1 MILKELREQIT
12 DYGKRMSA
20 AGLSI
25 GTSGNLSILD
35 PGTGYMAISPS
46 GIGYFETT
54 PEDVVVMTL
63 RGEIVE
69 GERKPSSEH
78 ALHAAIYQVRP
89 DARAIVHTHSRY
101 CTTFACLGEP
111 LPPVHY
117 AMASG
122 GVREVPCAPYATFG
136 TPELAAVTA
145 DAMRSSNAVLMAN
158 HGMCALGP
166 DLPQAFA
173 LAENV
178 EFVAELAWRARCIGT
193 PRVLTGEQVEEAI
206 KRFGSYGQ
214 K

>member
-12 DYGKRMSA
+12 EYGKRMCA

-35 PGTGYMAISPS
+35 PETGYMAISPS
-46 GIGYFETT
+46 GIGYFETE
-54 PEDVVVMTL
+54 PEDVVVMIPG
-63 RGEIVE
+63 GEIAE
-69 GERKPSSEH
+69 GKRKPSSEH
-78 ALHAAIYQVRP
+78 ALHAAIYRARP
-89 DARAIVHTHSRY
+89 DARAIVHTHSRF

-145 DAMRSSNAVLMAN
+145 EAMRTSNAVLMAN
-158 HGMCALGP
+158 HGMTALGP
-166 DLPQAFA
+166 DLPGAFA

-193 PRVLTGEQVEEAI
+193 PRVLTEEQMEEAI
-206 KRFGSYGQ
+206 TRFGSYGQ